1 MEAILYEFKIEGL
14 QAELKNLVK
23 LKELIEENKKALEK
37 GADANEEEA
46 EKRKIIIKQQQED
59 YRNLQKSIEKRNRA
73 EKVEADTLEKMRLRL
88 SDLNK
93 ELDKTPI
100 NTERFKEL
108 TNQSK
113 KLRDEIKGADE
124 ATGRFQGNVGNYK
137 GAIMDAFKGMGIN
150 VQGFTKAIEGSR
162 VAMSVATTTTGG
174 MTGAVKRFTL
184 ALAASGVGL
193 IVIALGAL
201 VTWLMSTQAGIDQVN
216 KVLKPLGA
224 VLSRITG
231 LIQKFGA
238 GLADILSGNFVSG
251 FEKLKDT
258 VASVGDEFV
267 AGWKDG
273 KRMAEIIIEID
284 NAKLKLAQN
293 EGRIARAMEE
303 QREIL
308 DNVNLS
314 DKKRKEAGEEFLKL
328 QDELLG
334 YKKKIAALE
343 LEDAKLK
350 AAQNDT
356 SREQLIEIA
365 ELEEEAAKLEAE
377 ALAATREAKNK
388 INAIDKKASDDYLKS
403 VEDKKKKEAEL
414 HNEIVAREKERR
426 EKEQE
431 KRKKSA
437 QAELEEFNNLLG
449 DMVVKQF
456 EQNIVKLAQYRKFEE
471 DRKAVQ
477 ELFRQEKLT
486 SEQKELED
494 LKALYDARLI
504 SYEQYEA
511 KRIEIEQ
518 KYSDIAKKIKQA
530 EINGKL
536 QSAAAGLGQI
546 SEMAGK
552 ETTVGKIAAVAQ
564 ATINTYLAASNAFAS
579 AGNPIL
585 GAIMAAIAVAGG
597 LIQVAKIVSVKTDV
611 PKYARGVIGLRG
623 GGTST
628 SDSIPAMLSKDESV
642 MTAKATRAFAP
653 QLAAMEMAVGNKPNY
668 NFGTGKFASGIISMT
683 PKTNYQT
690 DVERVMRQTIN
701 EVTRIPVIVAETD
714 ITSTQEKVRQIK
726 VEGDL

>member
-1 MEAILYEFKIEGL
+1 MEAILYELKIEGL
-14 QAELKNLVK
+14 NAELKNLK
-23 LKELIEENKKALEK
+23 QLNELIEENKKALK
-37 GADANEEEA
+37 DGADANKEES
-46 EKRKIIIKQQQED
+46 EKRKLILKQQQAD
-59 YRNLQKSIEKRNRA
+59 YRNLQKSVEQRNKA
-73 EKVEADTLEKMRLRL
+73 EKEGADTLEKMRARL
-88 SDLNK
+88 STLNK

-100 NTERFKEL
+100 NTKRFQEL
-108 TNQSK
+108 TEQSK

-150 VQGFTKAIEGSR
+150 VQGFTQAIEGSKI
-162 VAMSVATTTTGG
+162 AMSAATSATGKAS
-174 MTGAVKRFTL
+174 GALKLFKI
-184 ALAASGVGL
+184 ALASTGIGL

-201 VTWLMSTQAGIDQVN
+201 ITYLTSTQEGIDKVN

-224 VLSRITG
+224 VLDRIVG
-231 LIQKFGA
+231 LVQKFG
-238 GLADILSGNFVSG
+238 GGIADILSGNFVSG
-251 FEKLKDT
+251 FNKLKDT
-258 VASVGDEFV
+258 VASVGDELS
-267 AGWKDG
+267 AGWQDG

-284 NAKLKLAQN
+284 NARLKLAQN
-293 EGRIARAMEE
+293 EGRITRAMEE
-303 QREIL
+303 QRSIL

-314 DKKRKEAGEEFLKL
+314 DKERKAAGEEYLKL

-334 YKKKIAALE
+334 YKKNIAALE
-343 LEDAKLK
+343 LEQAQLN

-356 SREQLIEIA
+356 SREELIEIA
-365 ELEEEAAKLEAE
+365 ELQEANNVLEAE
-377 ALAATREAKNK
+377 ALRKTREAKNK
-388 INAIDKKASDDYLKS
+388 INSIDKKAADDYLKS
-403 VEDKKKKEAEL
+403 VQEKEEAEAEL
-414 HNEIVAREKERR
+414 YAGIVERAT
-426 EKEQE
+426 
-431 KRKKSA
+431 KRGEELLSETEA
-437 QAELEEFNNLLG
+437 LLEEFDELFWEDL
-449 DMVVKQF
+449 DKQIERDEAKL
-456 EQNIVKLAQYRKFEE
+456 EQEQAFQEAKN
-471 DRKAVQ
+471 AVQ

-494 LKALYDARLI
+494 LKALYDAKLI
-504 SYEQYEA
+504 EDEQYEA
-511 KRIEIEQ
+511 KRTEIEQ

-579 AGNPIL
+579 AGNPII

-597 LIQVAKIVSVKTDV
+597 LVQVAKIVAVKTDV
-611 PKYARGVIGLRG
+611 PKFARGVIGLRG
-623 GGTST
+623 AGTST
-628 SDSIPAMLSKDESV
+628 SDSIPARLSVGESV
-642 MTAKATRAFAP
+642 VTAKATKAFAP

-668 NFGTGKFASGIISMT
+668 NFGTGKFANGIISMT

-690 DVERVMRQTIN
+690 DVERAMRQTIN